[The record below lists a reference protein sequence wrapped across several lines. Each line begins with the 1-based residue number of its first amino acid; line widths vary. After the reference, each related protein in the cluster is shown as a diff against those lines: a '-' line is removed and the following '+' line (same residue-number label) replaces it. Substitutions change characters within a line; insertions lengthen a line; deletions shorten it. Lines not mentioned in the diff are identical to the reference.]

1 VLLKFQKSSLYWPF
15 LRYNETRF
23 PIIHGKNPAFGSYL
37 GICRESNTLIREI
50 GASSKGLF
58 GSNGIGKENQKISHN
73 LHIEMANW
81 SKLKKLSKDKT
92 TIMTAIGIV
101 IGVTFGLVYGY
112 LINPVEWVD
121 ASMEAA
127 REDIQEDYLRMAI
140 DSYTINQDAT
150 AAVQRW
156 DALGGAGRETLKRV
170 VENPAEQGLE
180 AVNRFEGLV
189 IPKDN
194 IASNKTCDIVC
205 ASCDTTTCQ
214 VLWGMTLV
222 FVAGLGVY
230 FYQRTKPKT
239 VRAKSTSLAGVKVWD
254 RLRKFPTTSR
264 RKKPRVTRVADKL
277 DPPPLANFMCTY
289 TRGNKDF
296 DETYSIDS
304 KDGEFLGECGVELVK
319 TSLDDSGEKPSVF
332 DIWLFDKNEINT
344 QSIILM
350 SSKAFSDDV
359 LKKQLKTRGKPLKAV
374 IGEESYIQT
383 DHLLMKFRIVDMI
396 CSKGDTGQCDTFTR
410 LSIDINI
417 W

>member
-1 VLLKFQKSSLYWPF
+1 
-15 LRYNETRF
+15 
-23 PIIHGKNPAFGSYL
+23 
-37 GICRESNTLIREI
+37 
-50 GASSKGLF
+50 
-58 GSNGIGKENQKISHN
+58 
-73 LHIEMANW
+73 M
-81 SKLKKLSKDKT
+81 
-92 TIMTAIGIV
+92 
-101 IGVTFGLVYGY
+101 
-112 LINPVEWVD
+112 
-121 ASMEAA
+121 
-127 REDIQEDYLRMAI
+127 
-140 DSYTINQDAT
+140 
-150 AAVQRW
+150 
-156 DALGGAGRETLKRV
+156 
-170 VENPAEQGLE
+170 
-180 AVNRFEGLV
+180 
-189 IPKDN
+189 
-194 IASNKTCDIVC
+194 C

-239 VRAKSTSLAGVKVWD
+239 VRAKSTSLVGVKVWD

-264 RKKPRVTRVADKL
+264 RKKPHKTRVADKL

-304 KDGEFLGECGVELVK
+304 RDGEFLGECGIELVK

-344 QSIILM
+344 QSIVLM
-350 SSKAFSDDV
+350 SSKAYNDDV
-359 LKKQLKTRGKPLKAV
+359 LKKQLKTRGKPQKAV

-396 CSKGDTGQCDTFTR
+396 CNKGETGQCDTFTR